1 MNVNKAIV
9 VGRVTR
15 EPEMRTTPGGQNVTS
30 FGVATNRVYN
40 DAKGQKQ
47 EQTEFHNIVAW
58 GKLAEICSQYLVIGQ
73 EIYVEG
79 RMQARNWDAPDG
91 CKRNRTEIVCENMQM
106 GSKPRGFAPGAPAS
120 EQSAPASATGGSAY
134 GGNNSSAPA
143 PSAPS
148 TEEINVEEIPF

>member
-30 FGVATNRVYN
+30 FSVATNRFYT
-40 DAKGQKQ
+40 DAQGQKQ

-58 GKLAEICSQYLVIGQ
+58 AKLAEICSQYLVKGQ

-79 RMQARNWDAPDG
+79 RMQTRSWDAPDG
-91 CKRNRTEIVCENMQM
+91 AKRNRTEIVCENMQM
-106 GSKPRGFAPGAPAS
+106 GAKPRGFTPGA
-120 EQSAPASATGGSAY
+120 
-134 GGNNSSAPA
+134 
-143 PSAPS
+143 APS
-148 TEEINVEEIPF
+148 TESVINSNTPVAAPAAPASDEINVEEIPF

>member
-15 EPEMRTTPGGQNVTS
+15 EPEMRTTPNGQNVTS
-30 FGVATNRVYN
+30 FSVATNRVYN
-40 DAKGQKQ
+40 DSQGQKQ

-58 GKLAEICSQYLVIGQ
+58 GKLAEICSQYLVKGQ

-79 RMQARNWDAPDG
+79 RMQTRNWDAPDG
-91 CKRNRTEIVCENMQM
+91 AKRNRTEIVCENMQM
-106 GSKPRGFAPGAPAS
+106 GQKPKGFVPTDNRQP
-120 EQSAPASATGGSAY
+120 TT
-134 GGNNSSAPA
+134 NNSEPSISVAAPTNQPA
-143 PSAPS
+143 APS